1 MSDNSLKKLIDKE
14 DREKIVKVINRNILV
29 EASAGSGKTSSLIH
43 RMAALIRSG
52 KFKVDE
58 IAAIT
63 FTRKAAI
70 ELKERFQ
77 QEIEDSF
84 RETEDEK
91 EKSYLKEALYNL
103 EQCTL
108 GTIHSFCAR
117 LLRER
122 PIEAGLD
129 PEFVEID
136 DLDDTLLKEEAWE
149 RYLLNLKI
157 KESPSLVHLEE
168 LGIKPSELADC
179 YKMVCTYPEVK
190 PFFQESPKPDLN
202 EAVKEIVSFSKEAGQ
217 YIPDEE
223 PEKGYDKLQEAVQ
236 SVKRMKGFNDFFKED
251 YNKIKLLENFDRD
264 FGKPG
269 NVTLN
274 RWISKEKAKEYR
286 DSVVLELKERVID
299 PTLEQWREYCYIYTI
314 QFVLPAV
321 EYYHGLRRKNSIL
334 NFQDL
339 LLKTSCLLRDYPEAR
354 NYFQQ
359 KYKCLLVDEF
369 QDTDPIQAEI
379 IFYLTG
385 QDVYEKNWQKL
396 IPRPGSLFVVGDPQQ
411 SIYRFR
417 RADISIYNLVK
428 GLIEKGG
435 GEVLRLQANFRS
447 LHSIGSYLNPL
458 FAELFLNGQGKF
470 QAVYSPMQTV
480 REDDPQNFTGVRQ
493 MIISKERNKNDTTR
507 QDAQAIARI
516 IRDMIDKGFEL
527 ARTEK
532 EMEAGISPKAAY
544 KDFMILLRYKG
555 GMDIYARTFVDYG
568 IPFTVSGYA
577 SLNESYQV
585 RELLKLF
592 RLMRDIENQV
602 LVVAVLRGMFFGF
615 SDDDLY
621 RFKEAGGE
629 FDFYGKVPE
638 KLELKLKENLDRV
651 FCCLRQFHLWTQK
664 LPPVTAMEKIII
676 DSGLLPHSC
685 SEGYNLNK
693 CGELYFILEKLRKA
707 EAGEVTGFA
716 SMVDQLEKMLEA
728 GVEEELDILTEEN
741 TVRIMNLH
749 KAKGLESPVVFLA
762 IPYNTATHE
771 PIYYIERT
779 GQEPYGHFLVCR
791 SSTYIFNQ
799 GKGKRLAQPKNWE
812 DYRQSEISYNRAEDI
827 RLLYVAATRAKN
839 LLVIS
844 SLNHESNNNPNP
856 WHPLLK
862 NIKDEMNITVP
873 EIGLS
878 GGEEKDEKE
887 KYKEEQE
894 EKEKSLFDDYREIQ
908 KECGQWMKDLS
919 KSSYCEKK
927 PTDFKDEDKHRKIA
941 TVDVGGAAWGSAVH
955 RIFDYLIKEDPDEQ
969 LLSVHIE
976 KALEKQGIAPDR
988 KGELAELVHK
998 FKESEL
1004 YQRLK
1009 KAELKYSEVPFT
1021 INIEPTHPL
1030 YAELAER
1037 ESCPVILSGTIDLAF
1052 KEADGW
1058 VVVDYKTDRPKN
1070 KKDYPELA
1078 GVYQKQI
1085 DIYSQVWQEITGEQV
1100 KQKCIYFI

>member
-1 MSDNSLKKLIDKE
+1 MSNHFPKELIDQKARDKIIKE
-14 DREKIVKVINRNILV
+14 INRNILV

-43 RMAALIRSG
+43 RMVALIKSG

-58 IAAIT
+58 ITAIT

-77 QEIEDSF
+77 QKIEDSF

-91 EKSYLKEALYNL
+91 EKGYLREALSSL
-103 EQCTL
+103 EQCYL

-129 PEFVEID
+129 PEFAELD
-136 DLDDTLLKEEAWE
+136 DLDDILLKEEAWE

-157 KESPSLVHLEE
+157 EDSSSLIQLEE

-179 YKMVCTYPEVK
+179 YKTVCTYSEVR
-190 PFFQESPKPDLN
+190 PFFPVSPKPN
-202 EAVKEIVSFSKEAGQ
+202 IKEAVKEMISFSDEASQ

-223 PEKGYDKLQEAVQ
+223 PKMGYDKLQEAVL
-236 SVKRMKGFNDFFKED
+236 SVKRMKGFYDYIKED
-251 YNKIKLLENFDRD
+251 YNKIKLLENFS
-264 FGKPG
+264 KSEKI
-269 NVTLN
+269 TLN
-274 RWISKEKAKEYR
+274 RWTSQEKAKEYR
-286 DSVVLELKERVID
+286 DSIVLELQEKIIN
-299 PTLEQWREYCYIYTI
+299 PILQQWREYCYADTI
-314 QFVLPAV
+314 KFLLPAV
-321 EYYHGLRRKNSIL
+321 EYYHELRQKVSML

-339 LLKTSCLLRDYPEAR
+339 LLKTSRLLRDYPEVR
-354 NYFQQ
+354 QYFQQ

-417 RADISIYNLVK
+417 RADIAIYNLVK
-428 GLIEKGG
+428 GLIEKSG
-435 GEVLRLQANFRS
+435 GEVLKLQANFRS
-447 LHSIGSYLNPL
+447 LHSIGSYLNPI
-458 FAELFLNGQGKF
+458 FEELFSSGQGKF

-480 REDDPQNFTGVRQ
+480 WEDNPQYLSGVRQ
-493 MIISKERNKNDTTR
+493 LIISKGSNKSDTIR
-507 QDAQAIARI
+507 QDAQSIARV
-516 IRDMIDKGFEL
+516 IRDLVDKGFKL
-527 ARTEK
+527 VRTEEEIK
-532 EMEAGISPKAAY
+532 AGTSTSVTY

-555 GMDIYARTFVDYG
+555 GMDIYARTLAEYG
-568 IPFTVSGYA
+568 IPITVSGYT
-577 SLNESYQV
+577 SLNESRQIK
-585 RELLKLF
+585 ELLKLF

-602 LVVAVLRGMFFGF
+602 LIIAVLRGIFFGF

-621 RFKEAGGE
+621 QFKESGGE
-629 FDFYGKVPE
+629 FNFCE
-638 KLELKLKENLDRV
+638 KIPQKLNLKLKENFNRA

-685 SEGYNLNK
+685 LEGYNLNK

-707 EAGEVTGFA
+707 EAGEVIAFA

-728 GVEEELDILTEEN
+728 GIEEELDILTEEN

-762 IPYNTATHE
+762 IPYNTTTHE
-771 PIYYIERT
+771 PTYYIERT
-779 GQEPYGHFLVCR
+779 GPEAYGHFLVSR
-791 SSTYIFNQ
+791 SNAYN
-799 GKGKRLAQPKNWE
+799 KGKRLAQPKNWE
-812 DYRQSEISYNRAEDI
+812 DYCQLEASYNEAEGI

-844 SLNHESNNNPNP
+844 SLNHKSNKSNP
-856 WHPLLK
+856 WLPLLK
-862 NIKDEMNITVP
+862 NIREEMNITVP
-873 EIGLS
+873 EAGLPKA
-878 GGEEKDEKE
+878 EVKEKE
-887 KYKEEQE
+887 SLLDGYK
-894 EKEKSLFDDYREIQ
+894 KIQ

-919 KSSYCEKK
+919 KSSYYEKT
-927 PTDFKDEDKHRKIA
+927 PTDFKDEEKHRKIA
-941 TVDVGGAAWGSAVH
+941 TVDVGGTAWGSAVH
-955 RIFDYLIKEDPDEQ
+955 RIFDYLIKEDPDEW
-969 LLSVHIE
+969 LLSLHAG
-976 KALEKQGIAPDR
+976 KALEKQGISTKR
-988 KGELAELVHK
+988 KVELEELVQK
-998 FKESEL
+998 FKKSDL

-1021 INIEPTHPL
+1021 INIEPAHPL
-1030 YAELAER
+1030 YAELDR
-1037 ESCPVILSGTIDLAF
+1037 QDSRPVILSGTIDLVF

-1058 VVVDYKTDRPKN
+1058 VVIDYKTDRPKN
-1070 KKDYPELA
+1070 DKGYPKLVE
-1078 GVYQKQI
+1078 VYQKQI
-1085 DIYSQVWQEITGEQV
+1085 AIYSQVWQEITGEQV
-1100 KQKCIYFI
+1100 KQSSIYFVN

>member
-1 MSDNSLKKLIDKE
+1 MSDNSLKKLIDRE
-14 DREKIVKVINRNILV
+14 DRKKIAEVMDRNMLV

-43 RMAALIRSG
+43 RMVALIKSG

-77 QEIEDSF
+77 QEIEDCF
-84 RETEDEK
+84 RETEDRK
-91 EKSYLKEALYNL
+91 EKRHQKEALYNL

-136 DLDDTLLKEEAWE
+136 DLDDILLKEEAWE
-149 RYLLNLKI
+149 RYLFNLKT

-168 LGIKPSELADC
+168 LGIKPSELTDC

-190 PFFQESPKPDLN
+190 PFFQESPKPNLN
-202 EAVKEIVSFSKEAGQ
+202 EAVKEIVSFCKEAGK

-264 FGKPG
+264 FGKQG

-286 DSVVLELKERVID
+286 DSAVAELKERVID
-299 PTLEQWREYCYIYTI
+299 PTLQQWREYCYIHTI
-314 QFVLPAV
+314 QFVMPAV
-321 EYYHGLRRKNSIL
+321 EYYNGLRRKNSIL

-339 LLKTSCLLRDYPEAR
+339 LLKTSCLLKDYPEVR
-354 NYFQQ
+354 QYFQQ
-359 KYKCLLVDEF
+359 KYRCLLVDEF

-385 QDVYEKNWQKL
+385 QDIYEKNWQKL
-396 IPRPGSLFVVGDPQQ
+396 IPHPGSLFVVGDPQQ

-447 LHSIGSYLNPL
+447 LRSIGSYLNPI
-458 FAELFLNGQGKF
+458 FTELFFNGQRKF

-480 REDDPQNFTGVRQ
+480 REDNPQNFTGVKQ
-493 MIISKERNKNDTTR
+493 MLISKERNKNDTIR
-507 QDAQAIARI
+507 QDAQAIARV
-516 IRDMIDKGFEL
+516 IREMIDKGFEL

-532 EMEAGISPKAAY
+532 EIEAGISPKAAY

-555 GMDIYARTFVDYG
+555 GMDTYARTFAEYS

-592 RLMRDIENQV
+592 RLMKDIENQV
-602 LVVAVLRGMFFGF
+602 LIVAVLRGMFFGF

-629 FDFYGKVPE
+629 FNFYREVPE
-638 KLELKLKENLDRV
+638 KLDLKLKENLNRAL
-651 FCCLRQFHLWTQK
+651 CCLRQFHLWTQK

-676 DSGLLPHSC
+676 DSGLLSHSC
-685 SEGYNLNK
+685 SESYSLNK

-707 EAGEVTGFA
+707 EAGEVIGFA

-771 PIYYIERT
+771 PTCYIERT

-791 SSTYIFNQ
+791 SGTSIYNR
-799 GKGKRLAQPKNWE
+799 GKGKRLAQPKDWE
-812 DYRQSEISYNRAEDI
+812 EYRQSEISYNQAEDI
-827 RLLYVAATRAKN
+827 RLLYVAATRARN
-839 LLVIS
+839 LLIIS
-844 SLNHESNNNPNP
+844 SLNHKSNNSNNP
-856 WHPLLK
+856 WYSLLK
-862 NIKDEMNITVP
+862 NIKKEMNITVP
-873 EIGLS
+873 ETGLS
-878 GGEEKDEKE
+878 GNEGKEKDEKE
-887 KYKEEQE
+887 EAEKEER
-894 EKEKSLFDDYREIQ
+894 KKSLFDDYRETQ
-908 KECGQWMKDLS
+908 KECGQWMKDLA

-927 PTDFKDEDKHRKIA
+927 PTDFKDEEKHRKIA
-941 TVDVGGAAWGSAVH
+941 TVDLGGAAWGSAVH

-969 LLSVHIE
+969 LLFICIE
-976 KALEKQGIAPDR
+976 KTLEKQGITPDR
-988 KGELAELVHK
+988 KGELAELVRK
-998 FKESEL
+998 FKDSDL

-1009 KAELKYSEVPFT
+1009 KAEFKYSEIPFT
-1021 INIEPTHPL
+1021 IYIRPSHPL
-1030 YAELAER
+1030 YTELAER
-1037 ESCPVILSGTIDLAF
+1037 ESCPVILSGTVDLAF

-1070 KKDYPELA
+1070 SVDYPELA
-1078 GVYQKQI
+1078 EVYQKQI
-1085 DIYSQVWQEITGEQV
+1085 DIYSRVWQEITGEQV
-1100 KQKCIYFI
+1100 KQRNIYFI

>member
-1 MSDNSLKKLIDKE
+1 MSNHFPKELIDRKA
-14 DREKIVKVINRNILV
+14 REKIIREINRNILV

-43 RMAALIRSG
+43 RMAALIKSR

-77 QEIEDSF
+77 QAIEDSF

-91 EKSYLKEALYNL
+91 EKDYLREALSNL
-103 EQCTL
+103 EQCYL

-129 PEFVEID
+129 PEFTELD

-149 RYLLNLKI
+149 RYMLNLKI
-157 KESPSLVHLEE
+157 EESPSLIHLEE
-168 LGIKPSELADC
+168 LGIKASELADC
-179 YKMVCTYPEVK
+179 YKTICTYPEVK
-190 PFFQESPKPDLN
+190 PAFQASPKPNLK
-202 EAVKEIVSFSKEAGQ
+202 EAIKEIISFSDEANQ

-223 PEKGYDKLQEAVQ
+223 PKMGYDKLQEAVL
-236 SVKRMKGFNDFFKED
+236 SVRRMKGFYDYIKED
-251 YNKIKLLENFDRD
+251 YNKIKLLENFS
-264 FGKPG
+264 KSEK
-269 NVTLN
+269 VTLN
-274 RWISKEKAKEYR
+274 RWTSKEKAKEYR
-286 DSVVLELKERVID
+286 DSLVLELQEKVID
-299 PTLEQWREYCYIYTI
+299 PTLKQWREYCYADTI
-314 QFVLPAV
+314 KFVLPAV
-321 EYYHGLRRKNSIL
+321 EYYHELRQRVSML

-339 LLKTSCLLRDYPEAR
+339 LLKTSCLLRDYPEVR
-354 NYFQQ
+354 QYFQQ

-379 IFYLTG
+379 IFYLSG
-385 QDVYEKNWQKL
+385 RDVYEKNWQKL

-417 RADISIYNLVK
+417 RADIAIYNLVRE
-428 GLIEKGG
+428 LIEKSG
-435 GEVLRLQANFRS
+435 GEVLKFQANFRS
-447 LHSIGSYLNPL
+447 LHSIGSYLNPI
-458 FAELFLNGQGKF
+458 FEELFSSGQGKF

-480 REDDPQNFTGVRQ
+480 WEDNPQYLSGVKQ
-493 MIISKERNKNDTTR
+493 LIVSKESNKNNTIR
-507 QDAQAIARI
+507 QDAQSIARI
-516 IRDMIDKGFEL
+516 IRDMVDKRFKL
-527 ARTEK
+527 VRTEEEIK
-532 EMEAGISPKAAY
+532 AGASTSATY
-544 KDFMILLRYKG
+544 KDFMILLRYRSR
-555 GMDIYARTFVDYG
+555 MDIYARTLAEYG

-577 SLNESYQV
+577 SLNESQQIK
-585 RELLKLF
+585 ELLKLF

-602 LVVAVLRGMFFGF
+602 LIVAILRGIFFGF

-621 RFKEAGGE
+621 QFKKAGGE
-629 FDFYGKVPE
+629 FDFYEKIPE
-638 KLELKLKENLDRV
+638 KLKLKLKEDLERA
-651 FCCLRQFHLWTQK
+651 FYRLRQFHLWTQN

-676 DSGLLPHSC
+676 DSGLLSHS
-685 SEGYNLNK
+685 SLEGYNLNK

-707 EAGEVTGFA
+707 EAGEVIGFA
-716 SMVDQLEKMLEA
+716 SMVDQLEKVLEA

-762 IPYNTATHE
+762 IPYNPTTHE
-771 PIYYIERT
+771 PTYYIERT
-779 GQEPYGHFLVCR
+779 GQEPYGHFLVYR
-791 SSTYIFNQ
+791 SNAYNK

-812 DYRQSEISYNRAEDI
+812 NYCQLEVSYNKAEDI

-839 LLVIS
+839 LLVVS
-844 SLNHESNNNPNP
+844 SLNHESNKSNP
-856 WHPLLK
+856 WLPLLK
-862 NIKDEMNITVP
+862 NIKEEMNITVP
-873 EIGLS
+873 GVKLLKAEV
-878 GGEEKDEKE
+878 KEKE
-887 KYKEEQE
+887 
-894 EKEKSLFDDYREIQ
+894 EKSLFDGYKGIQ

-919 KSSYCEKK
+919 KNSYYEKK
-927 PTDFKDEDKHRKIA
+927 PTDFKDKEKHRKIE
-941 TVDVGGAAWGSAVH
+941 TIDVGGTAWGSAVH

-969 LLSVHIE
+969 LLSLHE
-976 KALEKQGIAPDR
+976 EGALEKQGISLKR
-988 KGELAELVHK
+988 KEELVEIIRK
-998 FKESEL
+998 FKKSDL

-1021 INIEPTHPL
+1021 INIGPAHPL
-1030 YAELAER
+1030 YSELVEQNSR
-1037 ESCPVILSGTIDLAF
+1037 PVILSGTIDLVF

-1070 KKDYPELA
+1070 EKDYPKLIE
-1078 GVYQKQI
+1078 VYQKQI

-1100 KQKCIYFI
+1100 KQSSIYFVN